1 MKAPLF
7 DIKGKSTE
15 TIDLE
20 KSHFGV
26 TPNAGLMH
34 RLLILQQAN
43 GRIAIAHTK
52 RRGEVAGSTRKLF
65 KQKGTGNARMGDRR
79 SPMRRGGG
87 VTFGPRNEQ
96 NWEVAMNKQER
107 RLALLSLL
115 STKATAKQVKVVTT
129 FDGVGEKTKSMAG
142 FLSTIEAKKP
152 LLAITRDEKNAVMGA
167 SNIPESRIVNVE
179 YLNPHD
185 LLKYTDL
192 VFTEASLKHLYTHFT
207 K

>member
-1 MKAPLF
+1 MKAPLY
-7 DIKGKSTE
+7 DTLGKQKG

-20 KSHFGV
+20 TSHFGV
-26 TPNAGLMH
+26 TPNMGLIH
-34 RLLILQQAN
+34 RFLILQQAN

-52 RRGEVAGSTRKLF
+52 HRGEIRGSTKKLF

-87 VTFGPRNEQ
+87 VVFGPRNTR
-96 NWEVAMNKQER
+96 NFAVSMNAQER

-115 STKATAKQVKVVTT
+115 STKATSETIKVVESFAT
-129 FDGVGEKTKSMAG
+129 VGSKTKTMNQ
-142 FLSTIEAKKP
+142 FLQTIAAKTP
-152 LLAITRDEKNAVMGA
+152 LLAVTREERSSVVGA
-167 SNIPESRIVNVE
+167 DNLINTRIVNVE

-192 VFTEASLKHLYTHFT
+192 VFTEASLKHLYSHFS

>member
-7 DIKGKSTE
+7 DKNGTQKG

-20 KSHFGV
+20 ASHFGV
-26 TPNAGLMH
+26 TPNMGLIH

-52 RRGEVAGSTRKLF
+52 TRGEVKGSTKKLF
-65 KQKGTGNARMGDRR
+65 RQKGTGNARVGDRR
-79 SPMRRGGG
+79 SPIRRGGG
-87 VTFGPRNEQ
+87 VAFGPRN
-96 NWEVAMNKQER
+96 NRNFSVDMNRQER

-115 STKATAKQVKVVTT
+115 STKASNEAVKVVENFENAT
-129 FDGVGEKTKSMAG
+129 KTKAVASLVNAM
-142 FLSTIEAKKP
+142 TAKKP
-152 LLAITRDEKNAVMGA
+152 LFAITRDEKNAVLGA
-167 SNIPESRIVNVE
+167 YNLANSRVVNVE

-185 LLKYTDL
+185 LLKYQD
-192 VFTEASLKHLYTHFT
+192 VIFSEASLKHLYEHFS

>member
-7 DIKGKSTE
+7 DTSGKSTG
-15 TIDLE
+15 TVDLE

-26 TPNAGLMH
+26 EPNTGLIH
-34 RLLILQQAN
+34 RLLVLQANN

-52 RRGEVAGSTRKLF
+52 HRGEVAGSTRKLF

-87 VTFGPRNEQ
+87 VVFGPRNTQ
-96 NWEVAMNKQER
+96 NWSESMNAQER

-115 STKATAKQVKVVTT
+115 STKATDKNVKVVSA
-129 FDGVGEKTKSMAG
+129 FDKKVGKTKDMKALLASM
-142 FLSTIEAKKP
+142 EAKKP
-152 LLAITRDEKNAVMGA
+152 LIAITREEKESVLGA
-167 SNIPESRIVNVE
+167 WNLPEARIVNVE
-179 YLNPHD
+179 YLNPHA
-185 LLKYTDL
+185 LLKCTDL
-192 VFTEASLKHLYTHFT
+192 VFTEASLKHLYEHFS

>member
-7 DIKGKSTE
+7 DINGKQKG

-20 KSHFGV
+20 ASHFGV
-26 TPNAGLMH
+26 TPNMGLIH
-34 RLLILQQAN
+34 RFLLLQQAN

-52 RRGEVAGSTRKLF
+52 HRGEVAGSTKKMF

-87 VTFGPRNEQ
+87 VVFGPRNTR
-96 NWEVAMNKQER
+96 NYSFSMNAQER

-115 STKATAKQVKVVTT
+115 STKATAETVKVVESFET
-129 FDGVGEKTKSMAG
+129 VGMKTKTMSG
-142 FLSTIEAKKP
+142 YLTTITAQKP
-152 LLAITRDEKNAVMGA
+152 LLAVTREERDTVKGA
-167 SNIPESRIVNVE
+167 NNLIGTRIVNVE

-192 VFTEASLKHLYTHFT
+192 VFTEASLKHLYAHFS

>member
-1 MKAPLF
+1 MKAPLY
-7 DIKGKSTE
+7 DTLGKQKGTV
-15 TIDLE
+15 DLQA
-20 KSHFGV
+20 SHFGIA
-26 TPNAGLMH
+26 PNMPLVH
-34 RLLILQQAN
+34 RLLVLQQAN

-52 RRGEVAGSTRKLF
+52 HRGEVAGSTKKLF

-87 VTFGPRNEQ
+87 VVFGPRNDR
-96 NWEVAMNKQER
+96 NFSFCMNARER

-115 STKATAKQVKVVTT
+115 SIKASAESIKVVET
-129 FDGVGEKTKSMAG
+129 FASVGEKTKSMVDLLKTTG
-142 FLSTIEAKKP
+142 IKKP
-152 LLAITRDEKNAVMGA
+152 IFAITREERATTLGA
-167 SNIPESRIVNVE
+167 ANIRDTRIVNVE

-192 VFTEASLKHLYTHFT
+192 VFTEASLAHLYDHFS

>member
-7 DIKGKSTE
+7 DKTGKSKGTV
-15 TIDLE
+15 DLQA
-20 KSHFGV
+20 SHFGV
-26 TPNAGLMH
+26 APNLGLIH

-52 RRGEVAGSTRKLF
+52 HRGEVAGSTKKMF

-87 VTFGPRNEQ
+87 VVFGPRNTQ

-115 STKATAKQVKVVTT
+115 STKATKESVKVINT
-129 FDGVGEKTKSMAG
+129 FDKVGAKTKDMVT
-142 FLSTIEAKKP
+142 FLAAITAKKP
-152 LLAITRDEKNAVMGA
+152 LIAVTREERAALLGA
-167 SNIPESRIVNVE
+167 NNLPNTRVVNVE

-185 LLKYTDL
+185 LMKFDDL
-192 VFTEASLKHLYTHFT
+192 IFTEASLAHLYEHFT

>member
-7 DIKGKSTE
+7 DKTGKSKGTV
-15 TIDLE
+15 DLQA
-20 KSHFGV
+20 SHFGV
-26 TPNAGLMH
+26 TPNLGLIH

-52 RRGEVAGSTRKLF
+52 HRGEVAGSTKKLF

-87 VTFGPRNEQ
+87 VTFGPRNTQ

-115 STKATAKQVKVVTT
+115 STKASKDSVKVIDT
-129 FDGVGEKTKSMAG
+129 FDKLGAKTKDMAT
-142 FLSTIEAKKP
+142 FLGAITAKKP
-152 LLAITRDEKNAVMGA
+152 LIAVTRDERNSVLGA
-167 SNIPESRIVNVE
+167 NNLPNTRVVNVE

-185 LLKYTDL
+185 LMKFDDL
-192 VFTEASLKHLYTHFT
+192 IFTEASLAHLYEHFT

>member
-1 MKAPLF
+1 MKAPLY
-7 DIKGKSTE
+7 DTLGKQKG

-20 KSHFGV
+20 ASHFGV
-26 TPNAGLMH
+26 TPNMGLIH
-34 RLLILQQAN
+34 RFLILQQAN

-52 RRGEVAGSTRKLF
+52 HRGEIRGSTKKLF

-87 VTFGPRNEQ
+87 VVFGPRNTR
-96 NWEVAMNKQER
+96 NFSVSMNAQER

-115 STKATAKQVKVVTT
+115 STKATSETIKVVES
-129 FDGVGEKTKSMAG
+129 FASFGQKTKTMSA
-142 FLSTIEAKKP
+142 FLTSITAKTP
-152 LLAITRDEKNAVMGA
+152 LLAVTREERSSVVGA
-167 SNIPESRIVNVE
+167 DNLINTRIVNVE

-185 LLKYTDL
+185 LLKYNDL
-192 VFTEASLKHLYTHFT
+192 IFTEASLKHLYSHFS